1 MINLGLLTTKK
12 SPKIVV
18 ANLPKVMVES
28 LNVVVGV
35 LAYLIKLFWGVQG
48 RNCACTFRY
57 CSPTISLFFLLYLC
71 FNSQHCS
78 TWLFQSNISQPSI
91 LEELENSF
99 CALIFLKQID
109 FFFSWNQLAIRGFR
123 EGIVHAHSDT
133 APKLFSFFQIWIY
146 FLWSNELYYF
156 DNSWQYLLM
165 Y

>member
-1 MINLGLLTTKK
+1 MGRKVIKKMINLGLLTTKK

-91 LEELENSF
+91 LVGLERSF
-99 CALIFLKQID
+99 CASIFLKQ
-109 FFFSWNQLAIRGFR
+109 FR
-123 EGIVHAHSDT
+123 QRFLYRLIHKVYHIWRLIGLI
-133 APKLFSFFQIWIY
+133 PKK
-146 FLWSNELYYF
+146 
-156 DNSWQYLLM
+156 
-165 Y
+165 

>member
-1 MINLGLLTTKK
+1 MGRKVIKKMINLGLLTTKK

-57 CSPTISLFFLLYLC
+57 CSPTISLFFLLYLW

-99 CALIFLKQID
+99 CALIFLKQ
-109 FFFSWNQLAIRGFR
+109 FR
-123 EGIVHAHSDT
+123 QRFLYRLIHKVYHIWRLIGLI
-133 APKLFSFFQIWIY
+133 PKK
-146 FLWSNELYYF
+146 
-156 DNSWQYLLM
+156 
-165 Y
+165 

>member
-1 MINLGLLTTKK
+1 
-12 SPKIVV
+12 
-18 ANLPKVMVES
+18 MVES
-28 LNVVVGV
+28 QINVVVVVEV

-109 FFFSWNQLAIRGFR
+109 FFFREINWQLGGSGKESCLHILILPPNFFHFSKYEFIFCDQMNCIILIIRGN
-123 EGIVHAHSDT
+123 IYLCTKNKNLCTSLLHCHSCS
-133 APKLFSFFQIWIY
+133 LFSF
-146 FLWSNELYYF
+146 
-156 DNSWQYLLM
+156 
-165 Y
+165 